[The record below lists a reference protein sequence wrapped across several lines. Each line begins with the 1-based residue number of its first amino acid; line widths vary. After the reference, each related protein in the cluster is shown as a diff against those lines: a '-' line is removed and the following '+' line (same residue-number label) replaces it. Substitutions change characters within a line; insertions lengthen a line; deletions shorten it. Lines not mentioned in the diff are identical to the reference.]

1 MEKSE
6 WVKISIR
13 TAHGKKTGVVLAN
26 KQTGVERT
34 LLNGHGKYQKYNY
47 ELKTNKRV
55 TNSGQPKLN
64 KQGNQLSLSR
74 SQRAFRAG
82 YKSAVIDRTKAYN
95 AKKK

>member
-1 MEKSE
+1 MSN
-6 WVKISIR
+6 WVKVCNR

-26 KQTGVERT
+26 KHTGVERT

-47 ELKTNKRV
+47 ELETNKRV
-55 TNSGQPKLN
+55 TNSGKPKLS